1 MEIAHSRTGVPIRL
15 KDARWQHITHRH
27 PEMRWL
33 RGRVLDT
40 IAAPDTVQR
49 GDYGALIAARPYN
62 QPPGANVFVVVVYRE
77 VGRTDG
83 FVITAYMARRLSK
96 RREVVWSR

>member
-1 MEIAHSRTGVPIRL
+1 MEIARSRTGIPIRL
-15 KDARWQHITHRH
+15 KDARWRHITDRH

-40 IAAPDTVQR
+40 IAAPDVLQR
-49 GDYGALIAARPYN
+49 GDYGALIAARHYN
-62 QPPGANVFVVVVYRE
+62 QPPGANAFTVVVYRE

-83 FVITAYMARRLSK
+83 FVITACMARSLSQ
-96 RREVVWSR
+96 RREIVWSR

>member
-1 MEIAHSRTGVPIRL
+1 MKIAQSRNGLPIRL
-15 KDARWQHITHRH
+15 KDARWEHIIHRH
-27 PEMRWL
+27 PEMRWQL
-33 RGRVLDT
+33 ARVLDT
-40 IAAPDTVQR
+40 IAAPDIVQR
-49 GDYGALIAARPYN
+49 GDYGALLAARHYN

-83 FVITAYMARRLSK
+83 FVITAYMARRLSQ